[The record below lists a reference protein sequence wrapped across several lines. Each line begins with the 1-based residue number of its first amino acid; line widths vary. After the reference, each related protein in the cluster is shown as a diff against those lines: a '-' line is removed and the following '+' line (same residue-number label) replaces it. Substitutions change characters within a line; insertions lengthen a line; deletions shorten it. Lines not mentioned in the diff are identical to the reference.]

1 MKKQLL
7 QRLKQQLLEQCPPAD
22 PAEVKAGSLTPTLMS
37 LSRIADPEDKDLE
50 SDLSNPLE
58 EPTDSDVSK

>member
-1 MKKQLL
+1 MKKKLLRQLKL
-7 QRLKQQLLEQCPPAD
+7 RLLEQCPPAD

-37 LSRIADPEDKDLE
+37 LSRIDDPEDKDLE

-58 EPTDSDVSK
+58 ELTDSDKSE